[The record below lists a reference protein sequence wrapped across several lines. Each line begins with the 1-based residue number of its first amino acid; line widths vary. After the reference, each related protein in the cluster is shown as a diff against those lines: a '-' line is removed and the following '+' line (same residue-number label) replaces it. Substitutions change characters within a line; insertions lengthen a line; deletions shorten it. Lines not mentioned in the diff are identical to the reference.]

1 MVKQVLPLL
10 PIPGTI
16 FKAHKL
22 ILAACSKHFADL
34 FQSAPVYGNCCVILE
49 ATSAENMSAL
59 LEFMYK
65 GEVHVSQE
73 SLNSF
78 LKAAECLQV
87 KGLST
92 EHGRLAAAPS
102 SSSASSTASSVVAA
116 AMAAAVAASSHD
128 GGMALDS
135 TPPPASTTTGRRGGG
150 RNGSTNSMGSGN
162 GGGGGVGGVQQ
173 ECDSLMHPSSSFNPF
188 QSISPIYRPSS
199 YDPLRKKHL
208 KSPFSTSD
216 ALERGSV
223 LRDGSKS
230 GSSIAENS
238 SPGGRAFHRPGSSAS
253 STGPV
258 DNEYMQ
264 VDGMSPNQSRWVVES
279 EWGREEMGL
288 IDGFLA
294 FLQPN

>member
-1 MVKQVLPLL
+1 
-10 PIPGTI
+10 
-16 FKAHKL
+16 
-22 ILAACSKHFADL
+22 
-34 FQSAPVYGNCCVILE
+34 
-49 ATSAENMSAL
+49 MSAL

-102 SSSASSTASSVVAA
+102 SSSSASSTASSVVAA
-116 AMAAAVAASSHD
+116 AMAAAVAASSQD
-128 GGMALDS
+128 GILPLDA
-135 TPPPASTTTGRRGGG
+135 TPPPPTTTTGRRGGGGGGG
-150 RNGSTNSMGSGN
+150 RNGSTNSINS
-162 GGGGGVGGVQQ
+162 GGVQQ
-173 ECDSLMHPSSSFNPF
+173 EADSLMHPNSSSFHPY
-188 QSISPIYRPSS
+188 ISPIYRPNS

-208 KSPFSTSD
+208 KSPFTTSD
-216 ALERGSV
+216 AIERGSV

-230 GSSIAENS
+230 GSSIADNS

-258 DNEYMQ
+258 DNEFMQ
-264 VDGMSPNQSRWVVES
+264 VDGSSPNQSR
-279 EWGREEMGL
+279 
-288 IDGFLA
+288 
-294 FLQPN
+294 

>member
-1 MVKQVLPLL
+1 MYQPLKLTLLLSLSLSLPSS
-10 PIPGTI
+10 PGTI

-102 SSSASSTASSVVAA
+102 SSSSASSTASSVVAA
-116 AMAAAVAASSHD
+116 AMAAAVAASSQD
-128 GGMALDS
+128 GILPLDA
-135 TPPPASTTTGRRGGG
+135 TPPPPTTTTGRRGGGGGG
-150 RNGSTNSMGSGN
+150 RNGSTNSINS
-162 GGGGGVGGVQQ
+162 GGVQQ
-173 ECDSLMHPSSSFNPF
+173 EADSLMHPNSSSFHPY
-188 QSISPIYRPSS
+188 ISPIYRPNS

-208 KSPFSTSD
+208 KSPFTTSD
-216 ALERGSV
+216 AIERGSV

-230 GSSIAENS
+230 GSSIADNS

-258 DNEYMQ
+258 DNEFMQ
-264 VDGMSPNQSRWVVES
+264 VDGSSPNQSR
-279 EWGREEMGL
+279 
-288 IDGFLA
+288 
-294 FLQPN
+294 

>member
-1 MVKQVLPLL
+1 
-10 PIPGTI
+10 
-16 FKAHKL
+16 
-22 ILAACSKHFADL
+22 
-34 FQSAPVYGNCCVILE
+34 
-49 ATSAENMSAL
+49 MSAL

-102 SSSASSTASSVVAA
+102 SSSSASSTASSVVAA

-128 GGMALDS
+128 GNMPLDA
-135 TPPPASTTTGRRGGG
+135 TPPPPTTTTGRGGGGGGRGGA
-150 RNGSTNSMGSGN
+150 RNGSTNSMASNNGN
-162 GGGGGVGGVQQ
+162 VQQ
-173 ECDSLMHPSSSFNPF
+173 ECDSLMHPNSSSFHPY
-188 QSISPIYRPSS
+188 ISPIYRPNS

-208 KSPFSTSD
+208 KSPFTTSD
-216 ALERGSV
+216 AIERGSV

-230 GSSIAENS
+230 GSSMADNS
-238 SPGGRAFHRPGSSAS
+238 SPGSRAFHRPGSSAS

-264 VDGMSPNQSRWVVES
+264 VDGSSPNQSR
-279 EWGREEMGL
+279 
-288 IDGFLA
+288 
-294 FLQPN
+294 